1 MTVAEQEINNGSDV
15 ALSRHDDVR
24 ELLLQEAK
32 LSLNLTE
39 KGILYNSEEI
49 KRFLDPI
56 ELKSGFNR
64 GSGITGFT
72 LPHGYSARGHFS
84 RWTPYSLVVE
94 DDRPVLYDDG
104 ARIGEIAFNKG
115 NPVSEQLL
123 STGEKVRDI
132 TNISAQGGLHVMY
145 SNECSLKDLGEDCLY
160 CAFNERAKDG
170 TVNKVLLKSPRQVAE
185 AYDIARKAGVANHF
199 RITGGFVPERREL
212 EYYLDVADAIKE
224 TYSSFYGCAVVGAPA
239 DLSVLSKYKEAG
251 FENVSTNIEVWDKNI
266 FAAMCPGKEKRN
278 GGWQHW
284 VDALEYSVELFGRG
298 NVHSAIVAGLEP
310 LESTLE
316 GIEYLASKG
325 VVCHFSAF
333 RPEKGTPLEGY
344 RSPGAEW
351 HWELLDKATDI
362 FRRYGFTTLQ
372 MYSGNASGPHSAQFF
387 QIKAGEFKGDKLVP
401 WKFPLLD

>member
-1 MTVAEQEINNGSDV
+1 MAVVEQEIDNGLTV
-15 ALSRHDDVR
+15 VLSRKDEVR
-24 ELLLQEAK
+24 QILLDEAK
-32 LSLNLTE
+32 LSLNISE
-39 KGILYNSEEI
+39 KGILYNAEEI

-64 GSGITGFT
+64 GGGITGFS
-72 LPHGYSARGHFS
+72 LPHGYNAKGHFS

-94 DDRPVLYDDG
+94 DGSPVLYDDG
-104 ARIGEIAFNKG
+104 EFIGEITFNKG

-170 TVNKVLLKSPRQVAE
+170 AANKVLLKSPRQVAE
-185 AYDIARKAGVANHF
+185 AYDIARRAGVANHF

-251 FENVSTNIEVWDKNI
+251 FANISTNIEVWDKNI

-284 VDALEYSVELFGRG
+284 VDALEYSVELFGKG

-344 RSPGAEW
+344 RSPDAAW

-401 WKFPLLD
+401 WKFPSLD